1 MRRDRT
7 TGGAPTALALAAG
20 PGSETAG
27 GDGASQS
34 GRRALGGVAGRCSQ
48 DIFAREESL
57 KRPGNRFRI
66 AAAGALF
73 LAALAPAMAT
83 VEAPRVLGW
92 ARLSGGAIEGA
103 PSFLAGGYGKLVDGD
118 LPESPRADALLGEL
132 RLAIDWQPSPGWRL
146 FVHGVA
152 RRASA
157 ADAAVSSASGLLE
170 GFVERRFG
178 FGAGHEIGLKLGQ
191 FFLPASRENVEELWT
206 SPYTLTLSA
215 LNSWVAEEIR
225 PIGLDL
231 AWSRT
236 DVRDQRWSLAA
247 SLFGG
252 NDTAGTLLAWRGFAL
267 HDRPTPTAEFL
278 PLPPLAALA
287 TEFPQQDSRGSRPF
301 AGDLDR
307 RLGYAGRARWDA
319 PGRRAVVQATAF
331 VNNGDR
337 ALHSGQY
344 AWQTDFRWLSTEVE
358 LPAGLRFL
366 GEWGTGTSEMGFAP
380 PGQRSDA
387 AVDIG
392 FDVLY
397 AMLSWQRGALRTS
410 LRYDDFVVEDR
421 DSTPGDDNREDG
433 SAWTLAVLGTM
444 GERWRIGLEMLYLEA
459 RRPQAQTSGTADLGG
474 HSFRAELRY
483 SF

>member
-1 MRRDRT
+1 MPDGGGDSSAGRSIAGVP
-7 TGGAPTALALAAG
+7 TGVGALSFWIRLRVAAVLVGLLFVAPMLARPAHAAEAPT
-20 PGSETAG
+20 
-27 GDGASQS
+27 
-34 GRRALGGVAGRCSQ
+34 
-48 DIFAREESL
+48 
-57 KRPGNRFRI
+57 
-66 AAAGALF
+66 
-73 LAALAPAMAT
+73 
-83 VEAPRVLGW
+83 VLGW
-92 ARLSGGAIEGA
+92 LRLSGGAIDAA
-103 PSFLAGGYGKLVDGD
+103 PSYLDHGYGKLVDGD
-118 LPESPRADALLGEL
+118 LPASPRAEALMGEL

-146 FVHGVA
+146 FVHGAA
-152 RRASA
+152 RSGT
-157 ADAAVSSASGLLE
+157 ADASSVSSASGLLE

-191 FFLPASRENVEELWT
+191 FFLPASRENVEALWT

-225 PIGLDL
+225 PIGIDL

-287 TEFPQQDSRGSRPF
+287 TTFSDQDSRGTRPF
-301 AGDLDR
+301 SGDLDR

-331 VNNGDR
+331 LNNGDR

-344 AWQTDFRWLSTEVE
+344 AWRTDFRWLSTEVE
-358 LPAGLRFL
+358 LPGGLRFL

-380 PGQRSDA
+380 PGRRSRSQ
-387 AVDIG
+387 VDIG
-392 FDVLY
+392 FDVFY

-410 LRYDDFVVEDR
+410 LRYDDFAVEDR
-421 DSTPGDDNREDG
+421 DSTPGDDNSERG
-433 SAWTLAVLGTM
+433 SAWTLAILGTLR
-444 GERWRIGLEMLYLEA
+444 EHWRVGLEMLYLDAE
-459 RRPQAQTSGTADLGG
+459 RPQAGRSGTADLGG
-474 HSFRAELRY
+474 NSFRAELRY

>member
-1 MRRDRT
+1 LEKLSIRRRM
-7 TGGAPTALALAAG
+7 AASLAL
-20 PGSETAG
+20 
-27 GDGASQS
+27 
-34 GRRALGGVAGRCSQ
+34 
-48 DIFAREESL
+48 
-57 KRPGNRFRI
+57 
-66 AAAGALF
+66 LF
-73 LAALAPAMAT
+73 LLAVARGRPAFA
-83 VEAPRVLGW
+83 VEAPTVTGW
-92 ARLSGGAIEGA
+92 VRLSGGAIDSA
-103 PSFLAGGYGKLVDGD
+103 PSFLSGGYGKQIDGE

-132 RLAIDWQPSPGWRL
+132 RLAVDWQPSPGWRL

-152 RRASA
+152 RRGA
-157 ADAAVSSASGLLE
+157 ADDSTTSSASGLLE
-170 GFVERRFG
+170 GFVDRRFG
-178 FGAGHEIGLKLGQ
+178 FGAGQEIALKLGQ

-231 AWSRT
+231 AWSRS
-236 DVRDQRWSLAA
+236 DRRDQRWSVGA

-252 NDTAGTLLAWRGFAL
+252 NDTSGTLLAWRGFAL
-267 HDRPTPTAEFL
+267 HDRPTPTAEFV
-278 PLPPLAALA
+278 PLPPLAALGSTFEA
-287 TEFPQQDSRGSRPF
+287 QDPRGSRPF
-301 AGDLDR
+301 SGDLDH

-331 VNNGDR
+331 LNNGDR
-337 ALHSGQY
+337 ALHAGQY

-358 LPAGLRFL
+358 LPGGLLFL

-380 PGQRSDA
+380 PGRRSRSQ
-387 AVDIG
+387 VDIG

-397 AMLSWQRGALRTS
+397 GMLSWRRGPVRTS
-410 LRYDDFVVEDR
+410 LRYDDFAIDDR

-433 SAWTLAVLGTM
+433 SAWTLAVLGTF

-459 RRPQAQTSGTADLGG
+459 DRPQARTEGAADLGG
-474 HSFRAELRY
+474 SSFRAELRY